1 MPRECGLLGNGETI
15 GEIVGHSSN
24 KHSQAPE
31 FACGCICSC
40 ALESALEFYPGQS
53 FTLSPR
59 SNEVIHLRETIMRI
73 SFMIEVMHWT
83 KRFDF
88 N

>member
-31 FACGCICSC
+31 FARGCICSC

-59 SNEVIHLRETIMRI
+59 SNEVIHLRENHHANLIYDRSDALDKKI
-73 SFMIEVMHWT
+73 
-83 KRFDF
+83 
-88 N
+88 